1 MLKPPITLSI
11 VPSRGQAVCHG
22 CLYFAGL
29 SLLAWQFAGWGL
41 LLLVWLLGLILLSV
55 FFSRAWPFSA
65 HQQQWQ
71 TKTLW
76 VEPAAH
82 VLKGRWQQSNGEL
95 SHPHAL
101 TCRYLGPYL
110 ICLKVGGRSLWLWPD
125 SASPQAQ
132 RELRRYLLLYRS

>member
-1 MLKPPITLSI
+1 MLKQSITLSI
-11 VPSRGQAVCHG
+11 VPSRWQVCCQG
-22 CLYFAGL
+22 CLFVSGL
-29 SLLAWQFAGWGL
+29 SLLAWQLAGWGL
-41 LLLVWLLGLILLSV
+41 LLLVWLVGLILLSV

-65 HQQQWQ
+65 HQQQRQ

-76 VEPAAH
+76 VEPAAN
-82 VLKGRWQQSNGEL
+82 VLKGRWLQSNGEL